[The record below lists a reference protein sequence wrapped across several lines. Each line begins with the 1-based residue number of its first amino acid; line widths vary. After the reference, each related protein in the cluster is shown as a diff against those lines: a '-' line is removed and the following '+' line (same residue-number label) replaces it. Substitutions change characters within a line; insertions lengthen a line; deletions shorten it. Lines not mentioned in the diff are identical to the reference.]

1 MVGYLGDTI
10 LSIAILCNTNFEF
23 EFKKNIL
30 NKNIQIFDKEN
41 SYSNLSGLII
51 LSKEIDQIDYEIIL
65 KSLEMKIPIL
75 ALMDGFDSLNIF
87 LGGKDPIFNQ
97 NKNNESILTQYF
109 LSPGSKISHIIG
121 GSGWIKANFNSQKKL
136 FQKDLSEHFF
146 ASILSESG
154 NIIGYEKPGEN
165 WVFGLRFNVLDDS
178 NPKGFEKLLSVFLD
192 KCNL

>member
-1 MVGYLGDTI
+1 MVRNMGDTI
-10 LSIAILCNTNFEF
+10 LSIAILCNTNFGY

-30 NKNIQIFDKEN
+30 NRNIQIFDKKK
-41 SYSNLSGLII
+41 SYSTLSGLII
-51 LSKEIDQIDYEIIL
+51 LSKEIDKFDDEIIL

-75 ALMDGFDSLNIF
+75 ATMDGFDSFNIF
-87 LGGKDPIFNQ
+87 LGGKDPILNQ
-97 NKNNESILTQYF
+97 NNQSALTQYF

-121 GSGWIKANFNSQKKL
+121 GSGWIKANFNDQKEL
-136 FQKDLSEHFF
+136 FQKNLSENFF

-165 WVFGLRFNVLDDS
+165 WIFGLRFNVLDDS
-178 NPKGFEKLLSVFLD
+178 NPKGFEKLLSVFLN